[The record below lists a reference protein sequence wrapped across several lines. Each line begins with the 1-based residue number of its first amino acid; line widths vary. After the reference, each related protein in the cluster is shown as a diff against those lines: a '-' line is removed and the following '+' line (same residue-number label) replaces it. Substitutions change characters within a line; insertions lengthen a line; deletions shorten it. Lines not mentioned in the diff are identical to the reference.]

1 VIEESIIG
9 SGVQVLDNTRISR
22 GCLVGKNVV
31 LGPEGNLSDFK
42 MVTRL
47 RPKDDDWADDE
58 NQDEGAAESAIYR
71 ELIRLLS

>member
-1 VIEESIIG
+1 M
-9 SGVQVLDNTRISR
+9 
-22 GCLVGKNVV
+22 GKNVV